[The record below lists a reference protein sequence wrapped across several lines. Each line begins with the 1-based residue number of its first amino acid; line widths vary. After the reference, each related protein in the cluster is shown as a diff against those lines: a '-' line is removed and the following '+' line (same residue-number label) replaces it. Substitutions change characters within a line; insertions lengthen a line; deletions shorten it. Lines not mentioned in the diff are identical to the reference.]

1 MKNNSFLTD
10 ADSFSSPTYYSRRAN
25 PYQLVYDENHNY
37 VYDDNVQGKGDDRN
51 ADFNIFEERANTS
64 HENTTQSFKSVFD
77 VELKINSM
85 FKLTSQVGLQI
96 DKSSIEKIADK
107 ESYSIQERPIA
118 LSRKRFLLFTGR
130 RFPQTDRNQ

>member
-10 ADSFSSPTYYSRRAN
+10 ADSFFEPRHIIPGEPIPTNWYMMKIII
-25 PYQLVYDENHNY
+25 Y
-37 VYDDNVQGKGDDRN
+37 VYDDNEQGKGDDRN

-85 FKLTSQVGLQI
+85 FKLTSQ
-96 DKSSIEKIADK
+96 
-107 ESYSIQERPIA
+107 
-118 LSRKRFLLFTGR
+118 
-130 RFPQTDRNQ
+130 